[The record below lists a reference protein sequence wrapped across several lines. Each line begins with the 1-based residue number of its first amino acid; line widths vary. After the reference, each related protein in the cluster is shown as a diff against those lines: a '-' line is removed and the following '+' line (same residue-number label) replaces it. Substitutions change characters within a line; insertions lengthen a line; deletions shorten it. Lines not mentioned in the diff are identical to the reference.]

1 MRRQN
6 IVVNLTI
13 QFNNPVQPPQWGAP
27 VLLTQVALVVDEGGN
42 ALYQPAYHSQPAAAE
57 NITDE
62 LFAALQQQ
70 LAAVGLAVSRMP
82 PSVPTPA
89 PVTDAEASA

>member
-27 VLLTQVALVVDEGGN
+27 VLLTQVALVVDAEGN

-57 NITDE
+57 DITDD

-70 LAAVGLAVSRMP
+70 MAAVGLAVSRMP
-82 PSVPTPA
+82 PAVPVSA
-89 PVTDAEASA
+89 PVTEVDA

>member
-27 VLLTQVALVVDEGGN
+27 VLLTQVALVVDAEGN

-57 NITDE
+57 DITDE

-82 PSVPTPA
+82 PA
-89 PVTDAEASA
+89 EPVADTHEADA

>member
-6 IVVNLTI
+6 VLMNLTI

-27 VLLTQVALVVDEGGN
+27 VLITQATLVLDAQGS

-57 NITDE
+57 DITDE
-62 LFAALQQQ
+62 LLVALQEQ
-70 LAAVGLAVSRMP
+70 LAAVGLAVSRL
-82 PSVPTPA
+82 PA
-89 PVTDAEASA
+89 AGAEAQA

>member
-6 IVVNLTI
+6 VLMNLTI

-27 VLLTQVALVVDEGGN
+27 VLITQATLVVDAQGN

-57 NITDE
+57 DITDE
-62 LFAALQQQ
+62 LLVALQEQ
-70 LAAVGLAVSRMP
+70 LAAVGLSVARLPAVD
-82 PSVPTPA
+82 A
-89 PVTDAEASA
+89 GAAQAEAQT

>member
-27 VLLTQVALVVDEGGN
+27 VLLTQAALVVDAEGN

-57 NITDE
+57 DITDE
-62 LFAALQQQ
+62 LFAVLQQQ

-82 PSVPTPA
+82 PSVPA
-89 PVTDAEASA
+89 PVTGTEAST